1 MKAEIRVPAWGVRMR
16 VLFLVVDVFSLYS
29 HVAEKELVSSL
40 GSLLKATNPA
50 HEDSTLLTDL
60 ALKDPVTCYWHIGG

>member
-1 MKAEIRVPAWGVRMR
+1 MKAEDKSACMEFRMR

-40 GSLLKATNPA
+40 ESLLKATNPA
-50 HEDSTLLTDL
+50 HEDSALLTYL
-60 ALKDPVTCYWHIGG
+60 ALKDPVTCYWHMGG